1 MDELLLHVF
10 QGLSRDLK
18 NFLLLCKFGGDCG
31 INLGPWVRTQL
42 EAAECLQNLYE
53 WRNHCYVSKSPF
65 VLLYI
70 LCGCFGGGPLIPWEH
85 LMEGRGLK
93 LKCMTVQSWRTGL
106 KSKRSKRWTEGWRKW
121 GFEERHQRI
130 KVKIQNSKRWKEKQG
145 DEKGE
150 TLVESFWENKFPKEA
165 IELINYT

>member
-1 MDELLLHVF
+1 MFPNHLLF
-10 QGLSRDLK
+10 S
-18 NFLLLCKFGGDCG
+18 F
-31 INLGPWVRTQL
+31 I
-42 EAAECLQNLYE
+42 Y
-53 WRNHCYVSKSPF
+53 YV
-65 VLLYI
+65 VAL
-70 LCGCFGGGPLIPWEH
+70 GGGPLITWEH

-165 IELINYT
+165 IELINYTYQIVTTKKKQLTMKITSRHPRRGF